1 MKKLFISAS
10 LLLAIVSCSTDE
22 TIEQQDKLQ
31 EVTFNVSA
39 LNVSVEPISRA
50 TVLAKN
56 VLTNIHY
63 FVKNKATG
71 KYSIGT
77 QTVTTAGNDFG
88 TIKMWLSKGEY
99 ETTFFGYGNT
109 NVDGDASMFYDQ
121 SYHAL
126 WLYLNNKDAFINKNE
141 VSINNE
147 TSNVESE
154 LTRLNGALV
163 IRLNDNIPADIGKV
177 KVSFAYFPKWSVDD
191 ERATY
196 EGNDGLATKHTDYL
210 TISNSRVEEYTYYML
225 PQTNVTV
232 NLTIYDTSGGELGT
246 TSVITSFFKNKRTII
261 EGNLLDVINQTPFSI
276 TVTDDW
282 EEDVIV
288 PLQ

>member
-121 SYHAL
+121 SYHAS

-210 TISNSRVEEYTYYML
+210 TSS
-225 PQTNVTV
+225 
-232 NLTIYDTSGGELGT
+232 
-246 TSVITSFFKNKRTII
+246 KCK
-261 EGNLLDVINQTPFSI
+261 
-276 TVTDDW
+276 
-282 EEDVIV
+282 
-288 PLQ
+288 PL